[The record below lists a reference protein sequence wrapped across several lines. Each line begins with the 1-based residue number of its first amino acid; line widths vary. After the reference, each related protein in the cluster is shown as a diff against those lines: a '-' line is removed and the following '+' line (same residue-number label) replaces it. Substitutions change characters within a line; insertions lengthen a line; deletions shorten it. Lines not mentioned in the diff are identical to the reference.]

1 MKLAFKSIVGYVT
14 TILVT
19 SLLFSCTGNIG
30 VQVDENGFRQTCSM
44 FFEGDLI
51 TFDQDAISIQVKTV
65 SPSWHEGDKVYIV
78 FYNESSRVL
87 GEAIYS
93 TTSGWK
99 VTYDGNLP
107 IGEGLKCEV
116 RYFVNAT
123 SSSTTLVS
131 LASTTE
137 IYEDL
142 FGLYDYNGSV
152 ITVIASMT
160 PKTGRIRFKGEPGVK
175 ILLTGLSVFTEY
187 SPLQNTFYNSQSK
200 ISTEVG
206 ADGFTPYVYGTL
218 ANDNRKLGIIG
229 PDFAFTRTC
238 AEDVLKVGDSGYMTI
253 PSVNLHTNWE
263 SGVCF
268 SIGNVEFKMIPITGH
283 PEGFYMIG
291 ETEVTTSLYNR
302 INSNTFGDES
312 PIDFVSYSS
321 IEAMIKKLN
330 ATTQLSFS
338 LPNSSQWIYAA
349 KGGTLTKNNLYS
361 GSNDPMNIAW
371 FSANS
376 FSSYGGWSKHE
387 VKLKNPNELGI
398 YDMSGNV
405 AEFVSTR
412 NGIYPFVHGG
422 SYMSHMDKITIDSK
436 FSTDEA
442 DWINV
447 YRANADQYNSP
458 HCKAYGVG
466 FRLMLTCE

>member
-187 SPLQNTFYNSQSK
+187 SPLQNTFYNSLL
-200 ISTEVG
+200 I
-206 ADGFTPYVYGTL
+206 
-218 ANDNRKLGIIG
+218 NR
-229 PDFAFTRTC
+229 
-238 AEDVLKVGDSGYMTI
+238 
-253 PSVNLHTNWE
+253 H
-263 SGVCF
+263 
-268 SIGNVEFKMIPITGH
+268 
-283 PEGFYMIG
+283 
-291 ETEVTTSLYNR
+291 
-302 INSNTFGDES
+302 
-312 PIDFVSYSS
+312 
-321 IEAMIKKLN
+321 LN
-330 ATTQLSFS
+330 
-338 LPNSSQWIYAA
+338 
-349 KGGTLTKNNLYS
+349 
-361 GSNDPMNIAW
+361 
-371 FSANS
+371 
-376 FSSYGGWSKHE
+376 
-387 VKLKNPNELGI
+387 
-398 YDMSGNV
+398 
-405 AEFVSTR
+405 
-412 NGIYPFVHGG
+412 
-422 SYMSHMDKITIDSK
+422 
-436 FSTDEA
+436 
-442 DWINV
+442 
-447 YRANADQYNSP
+447 
-458 HCKAYGVG
+458 
-466 FRLMLTCE
+466 